1 MAKGRTVILAGLS
14 PVGLQKMSLANSTVG
29 SLTAAMRQSEVLD
42 ISVET
47 NNVRYTCYS
56 TAPTLTTG
64 VMLFANT
71 TYRFEGFNGTS
82 LLRFQRSTGAAVV
95 TVQGWKMTGGGH

>member
-1 MAKGRTVILAGLS
+1 MAKGRTVILAGLN
-14 PVGLQKMSLANSTVG
+14 PVGLQKISLANSTAVAIN
-29 SLTAAMRQSEVLD
+29 STVRKAEVLD

-64 VMLFANT
+64 VMMFANT
-71 TYRFEGFNGTS
+71 CYRFEGFNGTS